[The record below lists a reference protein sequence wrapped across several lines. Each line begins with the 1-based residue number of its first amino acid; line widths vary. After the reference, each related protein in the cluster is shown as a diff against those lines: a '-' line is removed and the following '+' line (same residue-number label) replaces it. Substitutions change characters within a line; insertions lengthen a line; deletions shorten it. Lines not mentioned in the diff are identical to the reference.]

1 MASTTTTTT
10 IIIMKTNNLRKVE
23 TLIQPFNSL
32 TLIVESES
40 SRILVLVSQYFHVGP
55 KRMDAYGVCPYHL
68 PYSYAPHKLTIAF
81 ECVRPNWKSDD
92 WMKIICLNNWQITFS
107 KSLNCNL
114 IRKFMAFYSCHYT
127 SRIWFEFL
135 FVEKTV
141 FRIHIC
147 FSFFKLFTFI
157 CFWARLCG
165 FEFIYTCCSAV
176 VSCCYLSSKPGLVW
190 RMCVWIFFHL
200 GGEKEVLIPM
210 PIFLRYFNFVFSDFL
225 FCVSEIY
232 AFIIQIYGQQPASQ
246 AGRETRA
253 TKQTRTYVNHCSIS
267 HLWGTM
273 CLASHMSLA
282 HRKPGCHAR
291 DVAQFRIGVMYR
303 SRYMRLLF
311 GVWT

>member
-200 GGEKEVLIPM
+200 GGKRSTNSDANLSSVFQFCFFGFFVLC
-210 PIFLRYFNFVFSDFL
+210 FRNL
-225 FCVSEIY
+225 CIY
-232 AFIIQIYGQQPASQ
+232 YTNLWATASQ
-246 AGRETRA
+246 SGR
-253 TKQTRTYVNHCSIS
+253 
-267 HLWGTM
+267 
-273 CLASHMSLA
+273 
-282 HRKPGCHAR
+282 AR
-291 DVAQFRIGVMYR
+291 DSSDKADKNLCKSLQHITLMRHNVFGESHVIGTQKARMPCARCGAIPNWSYV
-303 SRYMRLLF
+303 
-311 GVWT
+311 